1 VVFCSFLFSEE
12 NNGTKVIFVC
22 TYSCISLST
31 AGDSD
36 EAILWVVWRQD
47 TEDTLW
53 TLFVCLC
60 CIKLWHQLFF
70 CYFKLHGVVLSIGV
84 NAEGS
89 QGPDPQYLT
98 CICPVCWTPVTPT
111 QSRVQ
116 RQFKKCFTFSSKC
129 TKMRLVARPR
139 WGAYSAPPDP
149 TPSWIKG
156 GRKEGEEEGKERGR
170 TPNVWSGLNPL
181 VVSPGRSFRKELVD
195 LPGPGWLRNP
205 V

>member
-1 VVFCSFLFSEE
+1 MCARIVVYRCQLLATQMKQYFELFDDKIRKTRCERCSFVFAVLNFD
-12 NNGTKVIFVC
+12 I
-22 TYSCISLST
+22 SC
-31 AGDSD
+31 
-36 EAILWVVWRQD
+36 
-47 TEDTLW
+47 
-53 TLFVCLC
+53 
-60 CIKLWHQLFF
+60 FF

-170 TPNVWSGLNPL
+170 TPNV
-181 VVSPGRSFRKELVD
+181 
-195 LPGPGWLRNP
+195 
-205 V
+205 